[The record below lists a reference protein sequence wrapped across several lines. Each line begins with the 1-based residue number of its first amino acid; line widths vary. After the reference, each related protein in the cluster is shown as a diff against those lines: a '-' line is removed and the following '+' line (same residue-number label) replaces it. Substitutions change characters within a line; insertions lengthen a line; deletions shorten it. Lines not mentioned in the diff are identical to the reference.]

1 MPLEPPCRGG
11 SATPVEQKVNKWA
24 HRLSQSSRKQREAKT
39 ELLPLPKPIRD
50 ALSLEYHLQLEALHA
65 GVGSL
70 MALQV
75 VMRAVI
81 ATGILCEFGYGD
93 IQNAS
98 YKDLEKIANNSFS
111 SGAQGRFYF
120 DGDAFRLFAKVLT
133 THDSQ
138 LEAAPVKVID
148 EVAKRLER
156 YRGAA

>member
-1 MPLEPPCRGG
+1 M
-11 SATPVEQKVNKWA
+11 PVEWKVNKWA
-24 HRLSQSSRKQREAKT
+24 RRLSQSSRSQREAKT
-39 ELLPLPKPIRD
+39 ELLPLPRPIRD

-70 MALQV
+70 IALQV
-75 VMRAVI
+75 LMRTVI

-93 IQNAS
+93 IEDAS
-98 YKDLEKIANNSFS
+98 YKDLEKIANHAFS
-111 SGAQGRFYF
+111 SGRQGHFHF

-138 LEAAPVKVID
+138 LEVAPVRVVD

-156 YRGAA
+156 YGRAA

>member
-1 MPLEPPCRGG
+1 M
-11 SATPVEQKVNKWA
+11 NKWA
-24 HRLSQSSRKQREAKT
+24 YRLSQSSRKQREAKT
-39 ELLPLPKPIRD
+39 ELLPLPKTIRD

-81 ATGILCEFGYGD
+81 ATGILCELGYGD

>member
-1 MPLEPPCRGG
+1 M
-11 SATPVEQKVNKWA
+11 
-24 HRLSQSSRKQREAKT
+24 
-39 ELLPLPKPIRD
+39 LPLPKPIRD

-70 MALQV
+70 MALQI

-81 ATGILCEFGYGD
+81 ATGILCELGYGD

-156 YRGAA
+156 YRGTA